1 MAELPEFDQVH
12 RRVVREFRQ
21 AGFLGDIHK

>member
-1 MAELPEFDQVH
+1 MAELPAFDRVH
-12 RRVVREFRQ
+12 RRVVRELRQ